1 MGINGLDGADVAS
14 YQKDLKPALMATTG
28 FIITKFTQGTWYV
41 NPYAEAQ
48 YAGAKAAGKL
58 LGAYHYAEGGDAK
71 KEAQYFVKRVGAR
84 IGECI
89 LCLDWEGNQNPTFR
103 TGKDV

>member
-1 MGINGLDGADVAS
+1 MGINGLDGADAAS
-14 YQKDLKPALMATTG
+14 YQKDLKPALMTTTD
-28 FIITKFTQGTWYV
+28 FIITKFTQGVWYV

-48 YAGAKAAGKL
+48 YAAAKAAGKL

-89 LCLDWEGNQNPTFR
+89 LCLDAVLR
-103 TGKDV
+103 